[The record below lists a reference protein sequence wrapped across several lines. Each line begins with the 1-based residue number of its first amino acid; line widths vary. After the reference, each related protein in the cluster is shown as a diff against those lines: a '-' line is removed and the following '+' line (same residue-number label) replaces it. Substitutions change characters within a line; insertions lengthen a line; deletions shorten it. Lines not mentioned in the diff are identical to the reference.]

1 MLEDIERDIEEYKK
15 IIEIKNKQLADIK
28 KILQRAK
35 NSYQELTKENKQ
47 LKQYKEEN
55 DIDSNLIT
63 VYNFFA
69 HLIKEIGV
77 TRYGND
83 R

>member
-1 MLEDIERDIEEYKK
+1 MLEDIEQDIEEYKK

-47 LKQYKEEN
+47 LKQY
-55 DIDSNLIT
+55 
-63 VYNFFA
+63 
-69 HLIKEIGV
+69 
-77 TRYGND
+77 
-83 R
+83 